1 MKSNPFLS
9 FTQILCLTLSL
20 CYGLCYAENN
30 ALRVPAQFP
39 DLTFD
44 NALSKEEQLYL
55 GIQNKNTFALDD
67 IMSPFIL
74 VDLTNTYC
82 VSCKKNIKVFNEI
95 YKKTYRDKDLR
106 KKIKVF
112 SIAIGNNEREVD
124 YFKDE
129 HEILYPIILD
139 PEFKAHK
146 ALGEP
151 RVPHTM
157 FIRRDSEGKVIIFKI
172 HKGAFESADDLM
184 GEITTMCSENF

>member
-1 MKSNPFLS
+1 MKSKPFLS
-9 FTQILCLTLSL
+9 FTKVLCLTLLL
-20 CYGLCYAENN
+20 CYGVSYAENN
-30 ALRVPAQFP
+30 ALPVPAQFP
-39 DLTFD
+39 DLIFD
-44 NALSKEEQLYL
+44 NSFSKEEQLYL
-55 GIQNKNTFALDD
+55 GIQNKNTFALND
-67 IMSPFIL
+67 IESPFIL

-95 YKKTYRDKDLR
+95 YKMTYRDKDLR
-106 KKIKVF
+106 KKIKVL

-157 FIRRDSEGKVIIFKI
+157 FIRRDSEGKEIIFKI

-184 GEITTMCSENF
+184 GEITTICSENF

>member
-1 MKSNPFLS
+1 M
-9 FTQILCLTLSL
+9 TLSL
-20 CYGLCYAENN
+20 CYGLCCAENN
-30 ALRVPAQFP
+30 ALSVPVQFP

-44 NALSKEEQLYL
+44 NSLSKEEQIYL
-55 GIQNKNTFALDD
+55 GIQKNSTFPFNN
-67 IMSPFIL
+67 IKSPFIL

-82 VSCKKNIKVFNEI
+82 VSCKKNIKIFNEI
-95 YKKTYRDKDLR
+95 YKKTSRDKDLR
-106 KKIKVF
+106 KKIKVL

-129 HEILYPIILD
+129 HKILYPIIID

-157 FIRRDSEGKVIIFKI
+157 FIRRDSKGKAIIFKI
-172 HKGAFESADDLM
+172 HKGVFESVDDLM
-184 GEITTMCSENF
+184 DEITTICYEKF